1 MAARTNFPGLKQL
14 GDTFE
19 RISLVV
25 NQILLGKMNNTLAV
39 TLTANSTTTVITDPR
54 INTTSYFVFD
64 ARTATA
70 QLAKYG
76 LYASSVGNGTATL
89 THANT
94 ADTNKD
100 FIIGIF
106 S

>member
-1 MAARTNFPGLKQL
+1 MAARTNFPGLKAL
-14 GDTFE
+14 GDTFD

-25 NQILLGKMNNTLAV
+25 NQLLLGKMNNSLAV
-39 TLTANSTTTVITDPR
+39 TLRASQTTTTVTDDR

-64 ARTATA
+64 ARTASA
-70 QLAKYG
+70 KLAAYG
-76 LYASSVGNGTATL
+76 AYVSSVGNGTMTI
-89 THANT
+89 THASAAAT
-94 ADTNKD
+94 DQD